1 MTTTEM
7 TVSRRAIIAEPRRA
21 EPSIGGA
28 VRAGCAVIALALGAG
43 LGWGFLAP
51 LDSAAHAQGTV
62 VVDGNRKTIQHL
74 EGGIVAELAV
84 RDGDTV
90 AAGQTLLRLEGTQSR
105 ATLEELTAEQA
116 AALVRMARL
125 RAEYA
130 GQRAFSVPRT
140 VVDEVPAARRALA
153 VQQQLFAARWT
164 RHDGELAVLREQR
177 LQAERE
183 VTAHRAQERS
193 AAEQIV
199 FIEEELAGVL
209 DLFNKGLERKMRVL
223 SLKRAMADLT
233 GTRDQARARALLAE
247 QAVAVADVQL
257 RAKETA
263 RLSDIAAE
271 MEEAQNA
278 QDQTAARLK
287 AARDAVERTEI
298 RAPVPG
304 RVVGLTVFT
313 VGGVVKPGEPLM
325 DIVPDNGPPTIE
337 ARIDPLD
344 IDVVKAG
351 QTAQV
356 RLSAFKPR
364 RTPPIDATVLDVSAD
379 RLTDPTTHAPYFV
392 ARVRPLP
399 GALEHLGPAAL
410 HPGMPA
416 DVLIATGQRRAID
429 YVLAPL
435 QDAMA
440 HALTED

>member
-1 MTTTEM
+1 MTTTD
-7 TVSRRAIIAEPRRA
+7 TLLGRSAIPAEPRRA

-51 LDSAAHAQGTV
+51 LDSAAHAPGTV

-105 ATLEELTAEQA
+105 ATLEELSTEQA

-130 GQRAFSVPRT
+130 GQRGFSVPAEL
-140 VVDEVPAARRALA
+140 VDGSAAARRALA

-164 RHDGELAVLREQR
+164 RHDGDMAVLREQR

-183 VTAHRAQERS
+183 VTAHRAQERA

-199 FIEEELAGVL
+199 YIEEELAGVL
-209 DLFNKGLERKMRVL
+209 DLFNKGLERKLRVL
-223 SLKRAMADLT
+223 SLKRAMADLA
-233 GTRDQARARALLAE
+233 GTRDQSHARALLAE
-247 QAVAVADVQL
+247 QAVTVADTQL
-257 RAKETA
+257 HAKETA
-263 RLSDIAAE
+263 RRSDIAAE

-278 QDQTAARLK
+278 LDQTAARLK

-325 DIVPDNGPPTIE
+325 DIVPDSGPPTIE

-364 RTPPIDATVLDVSAD
+364 RTPSIDATVVDVSAD

-399 GALEHLGPAAL
+399 GSLERISPAAL